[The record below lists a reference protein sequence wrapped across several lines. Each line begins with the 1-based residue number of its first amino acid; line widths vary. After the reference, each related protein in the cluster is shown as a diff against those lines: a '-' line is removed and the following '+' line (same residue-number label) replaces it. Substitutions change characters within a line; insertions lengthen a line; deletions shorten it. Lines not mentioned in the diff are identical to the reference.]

1 MGSEGSGGAV
11 TERSM
16 VNSIAPDGR
25 EEDRRSQILRI
36 ATELFRE
43 KGYHGTSLEDI
54 ADRVGFTKP
63 AIYYY
68 FDSKEDLLFSI
79 VEGVVSRALER
90 VKGIQE
96 RGLAPRE
103 RMHAILTENARVVLE
118 HLDENTAFYNE
129 RGLLSPERE
138 RMVRDIERAYTQVLR
153 ETYAEGVQAGDLLDI
168 DPTVAVSTLLGAT
181 IWVYRWFRPG
191 GRLSIEQVADEVAE
205 LLLNGY
211 RAR

>member
-1 MGSEGSGGAV
+1 MR
-11 TERSM
+11 TERGSASVA
-16 VNSIAPDGR
+16 VNGG
-25 EEDRRSQILRI
+25 EEDRRAQILRI

-68 FDSKEDLLFSI
+68 FDSKEDLLFAI
-79 VEGVVSRALER
+79 VERVVSRALER
-90 VKGIQE
+90 VQRIGAQ
-96 RGLAPRE
+96 GSPPLE
-103 RMHAILTENARVVLE
+103 RMHAILVENTRVVLE
-118 HLDENTAFYNE
+118 HIDENTAFYNE

-138 RMVRDIERAYTQVLR
+138 RMVRDIERAYTQILR
-153 ETYAEGVQAGDLLDI
+153 DTYADGVRSGDLLDI
-168 DPTVAVSTLLGAT
+168 DPSIAVSTLLGAT

-191 GRLSIEQVADEVAE
+191 GRLSIEEVAE
-205 LLLNGY
+205 SVADLLLNGY

>member
-1 MGSEGSGGAV
+1 MR
-11 TERSM
+11 TERGSASVA
-16 VNSIAPDGR
+16 VNGG
-25 EEDRRSQILRI
+25 EEDRRAQILRI

-68 FDSKEDLLFSI
+68 FDSKEDLLFAI
-79 VEGVVSRALER
+79 VERVVSRALER
-90 VKGIQE
+90 VQRIRAQGSPP
-96 RGLAPRE
+96 LE
-103 RMHAILTENARVVLE
+103 RMHAILVENTRVVLE
-118 HLDENTAFYNE
+118 HIDENTAFYNE

-138 RMVRDIERAYTQVLR
+138 RMVRDIERAYTQILR
-153 ETYAEGVQAGDLLDI
+153 DTYADGVRSGDLLDI
-168 DPTVAVSTLLGAT
+168 NPSIAVSTLLGAT

-191 GRLSIEQVADEVAE
+191 GRLSIEEVAE
-205 LLLNGY
+205 SVADLLLNGY

>member
-1 MGSEGSGGAV
+1 MGNEGESG
-11 TERSM
+11 SM
-16 VNSIAPDGR
+16 SVVRAAASTSKNG

-36 ATELFRE
+36 ATALFRE
-43 KGYHGTSLEDI
+43 KGYNGTSLEDI
-54 ADRVGFTKP
+54 ADRIGFTKP

-79 VEGVVSRALER
+79 VESVVSGALER
-90 VKGIQE
+90 VERIRAQE
-96 RGLAPRE
+96 LPPLE
-103 RMHAILTENARVVLE
+103 RMHAILVENTRVVLE

-138 RMVRDIERAYTQVLR
+138 RMVRDIERSYTKVIR
-153 ETYAEGVQAGDLLDI
+153 DTYAEGVATGDLLDI

-191 GRLSIEQVADEVAE
+191 GRLSIERVAEDVAE

>member
-1 MGSEGSGGAV
+1 M
-11 TERSM
+11 TEQGQVAPTS
-16 VNSIAPDGR
+16 VNGVV

-36 ATELFRE
+36 ATGLFRE
-43 KGYHGTSLEDI
+43 KGYNGTSLEDI

-68 FDSKEDLLFSI
+68 FDSKEDLLFAI
-79 VEGVVSRALER
+79 VEGVVSGALARVRA
-90 VKGIQE
+90 IQAQN
-96 RGLAPRE
+96 LPPRE
-103 RMHAILTENARVVLE
+103 RMTAILTANTRVVLE

-153 ETYAEGVQAGDLLDI
+153 DTYSEGVLSGDLLDI

-191 GRLSIEQVADEVAE
+191 GRLSIEQVAESVAE

>member
-1 MGSEGSGGAV
+1 MSVVRAAASTSKNG
-11 TERSM
+11 
-16 VNSIAPDGR
+16 
-25 EEDRRSQILRI
+25 EEDRRTQILRI
-36 ATELFRE
+36 ATALFRE
-43 KGYHGTSLEDI
+43 KGYNGTSLEDI

-68 FDSKEDLLFSI
+68 FDSKEDLLFAI
-79 VEGVVSRALER
+79 VEAVVSRALER
-90 VKGIQE
+90 VE
-96 RGLAPRE
+96 RIRAQQLPPLE
-103 RMHAILTENARVVLE
+103 RMHAILVENTRVVLE

-138 RMVRDIERAYTQVLR
+138 RMVRDIERAYTKVLR
-153 ETYAEGVQAGDLLDI
+153 DTYAEGVSSGDLLDI

-191 GRLSIEQVADEVAE
+191 GRLSIEQVAEDVAE

>member
-1 MGSEGSGGAV
+1 MR
-11 TERSM
+11 TERTVASSAR
-16 VNSIAPDGR
+16 NGG

-68 FDSKEDLLFSI
+68 FDSKEDLLFAI
-79 VEGVVSRALER
+79 VERVVSRALER
-90 VKGIQE
+90 VKAIQAQE
-96 RGLAPRE
+96 LPPVEA
-103 RMHAILTENARVVLE
+103 MHAILVENTRVVLE

-129 RGLLSPERE
+129 RGLLSAERE
-138 RMVRDIERAYTQVLR
+138 RMVRDIERAYTLVLR
-153 ETYAEGVQAGDLLDI
+153 ETYAEGVRTGDLLDI

-191 GRLSIEQVADEVAE
+191 GRLSIEQVAEGVAQ

>member
-1 MGSEGSGGAV
+1 MR
-11 TERSM
+11 TERVVVPSSR
-16 VNSIAPDGR
+16 NGG

-68 FDSKEDLLFSI
+68 FDSKEDLFFAI

-90 VKGIQE
+90 VE
-96 RGLAPRE
+96 RIRAQDLPPLE
-103 RMHAILTENARVVLE
+103 RMHAILVENTRVVLE

-129 RGLLSPERE
+129 RGLLSAERE

-153 ETYAEGVQAGDLLDI
+153 DTYIEGVASGDLLDV

-191 GRLSIEQVADEVAE
+191 GRLSIEQVAEGVAE